1 MFALFEDTIQLSLAH
16 RREPQVI
23 FLGEADLRANRPE
36 ESLCDGISAG
46 IDGRRRRDRS
56 RSIAITACRPEVNS
70 TWTSAGWPRPSE
82 LAAAAAGAAGDG
94 VMTDTLLAKIL
105 AA

>member
-1 MFALFEDTIQLSLAH
+1 MLAPLLSARIDDLGRYEDTIQLSLAH

-46 IDGRRRRDRS
+46 IDDRRRRDRS
-56 RSIAITACRPEVNS
+56 RSIAITACQPEMSS
-70 TWTSAGWPRPSE
+70 TWTS
-82 LAAAAAGAAGDG
+82 
-94 VMTDTLLAKIL
+94 TDAIRI
-105 AA
+105 